1 MKKIIRLTESEL
13 TRIVKKVIIEQ
24 SDKTYQGED
33 TVYKYSVIGKYEK
46 DGKKYDLVRYYF
58 TIEDNTNVETETDE
72 PETTKVDKILFKF
85 ELMDAIPFK
94 DIKSSGYVKISP
106 TTDIPRDL
114 RKDNLKKT
122 FSYFYSGSEKDWS
135 GQNKRYKI
143 EEVQFDTTFLVPEG
157 YHFNVG
163 YLDHM

>member
-58 TIEDNTNVETETDE
+58 TIEDNTNVETETD
-72 PETTKVDKILFKF
+72 VWIC
-85 ELMDAIPFK
+85 
-94 DIKSSGYVKISP
+94 
-106 TTDIPRDL
+106 
-114 RKDNLKKT
+114 
-122 FSYFYSGSEKDWS
+122 
-135 GQNKRYKI
+135 
-143 EEVQFDTTFLVPEG
+143 
-157 YHFNVG
+157 
-163 YLDHM
+163 

>member
-1 MKKIIRLTESEL
+1 MKKIIRLTESDL
-13 TRIVKKVIIEQ
+13 TKLVVTILKEQ
-24 SDKTYQGED
+24 GDKTYKGED

-46 DGKKYDLVRYYF
+46 DKKKYDLIRYYF
-58 TIEDNTNVETETDE
+58 TIKDNTNLETETDE
-72 PETTKVDKILFKF
+72 PETTKVDKILSKF
-85 ELMDAIPFK
+85 ELIDDVPFK
-94 DIKSSGYVKISP
+94 EIKNMGYVKISP
-106 TTDIPRDL
+106 TTDIPRNL
-114 RKDNLKKT
+114 RKDDMKKT
-122 FSYFYSGSEKDWS
+122 FTYFYSGSEKDLY

>member
-1 MKKIIRLTESEL
+1 MKKIIRLTESDL
-13 TRIVKKVIIEQ
+13 TKLVVTILKEQ
-24 SDKTYQGED
+24 GDKTYMGED

-85 ELMDAIPFK
+85 ELMDAIPFN
-94 DIKSSGYVKISP
+94 DIKKSGYVKISP

-114 RKDNLKKT
+114 RKDNVKKT
-122 FSYFYSGSEKDWS
+122 FTYFYSGSEKDLY